1 MSEVAAPMA
10 RRLQRPSW
18 RDARLVVGVLLVLL
32 SVLGVARLVA
42 SFDQTTPVYAATR
55 DLVPG
60 QELSAADVAPV
71 AVRMDDTLTGYV
83 DGAQA
88 LQPGTYVLRSVGQ
101 GELVPAAALGTARQ
115 SKDKTVTV
123 PVDPAAAST
132 LGAGTVVDLWVSRRD
147 PEQAGVRYLDPELL
161 LEQAVVAQVPSD
173 SGALGMGV
181 GRTAVQV
188 VVPAADVAAVISSV
202 DQEAR
207 VTLVPAP
214 RAEAGPGR

>member
-18 RDARLVVGVLLVLL
+18 RDTRLVVGVLLVLL

-55 DLVPG
+55 ALVPG
-60 QELSAADVAPV
+60 QELTDADVAPV
-71 AVRMDDTLTGYV
+71 AVRMDGILTGYV

-88 LQPGTYVLRSVGQ
+88 LQPGTYVLRPVGE
-101 GELVPAAALGTARQ
+101 GELVPAAAIGTARQ
-115 SKDKTVTV
+115 SQDKTVTV

-132 LGAGTVVDLWVSRRD
+132 LGVGTVVDLWVSRRD
-147 PEQAGVRYLDPELL
+147 PEEAGVRDLDPELR

-173 SGALGMGV
+173 PGALGMGV

-188 VVPAADVAAVISSV
+188 VVPAGDVAAVISSV

>member
-18 RDARLVVGVLLVLL
+18 RDTRLVVGVLLVLL

-55 DLVPG
+55 ALVPG
-60 QELSAADVAPV
+60 QELTDADVAPV
-71 AVRMDDTLTGYV
+71 AVRMDDILTGYV

-88 LQPGTYVLRSVGQ
+88 LQPGTYVLRPVGE
-101 GELVPAAALGTARQ
+101 GELVPAAAIGTARQ
-115 SKDKTVTV
+115 SQDKTVTV

-132 LGAGTVVDLWVSRRD
+132 LGVGTVVDLWVSRRD
-147 PEQAGVRYLDPELL
+147 PEEAGVRYLDPELL

-173 SGALGMGV
+173 PGALGMGV

-188 VVPAADVAAVISSV
+188 VVPAGDVAAVISSV

>member
-18 RDARLVVGVLLVLL
+18 SDARLIVGVLLVLL
-32 SVLGVARLVA
+32 SVLGVSRLVA
-42 SFDQTTPVYAATR
+42 AFDRTTPVYAATR
-55 DLVPG
+55 ALVPG
-60 QELSAADVAPV
+60 QELTEADVAPV
-71 AVRMDDTLTGYV
+71 AVRMDDTLTSYV

-101 GELVPAAALGTARQ
+101 GELVPAAAIGTARQ
-115 SKDKTVTV
+115 TQDKTVTV

-132 LGAGTVVDLWVSRRD
+132 LGGGTVVDLWVSRRD
-147 PEQAGVRYLDPELL
+147 PEEAGVRYLEPELL

-173 SGALGMGV
+173 GGALGMGV

-188 VVPAADVAAVISSV
+188 VVPADDVAGVISSV

-214 RAEAGPGR
+214 RADAGPGR